1 VGRANNVELG
11 LSFQLPGSKAMFSQ
25 SIRRKIVGI
34 ALGLVVLMIGTSI
47 LSMLMANRVGH
58 LLDELTNKYVPAYGD
73 LARTNV
79 RSLERALALR
89 QMVIA
94 KMQAPPDDVAFAQRM
109 QIYRTKDAEIT
120 EEAEAARKLI
130 VSIIEDTST
139 PSDNVALALIDGR
152 IEAAV
157 TDVRQLLNDENSRLI
172 GQLEAH
178 DFPEVQRSLKRIDA
192 LRDEFNQ
199 KIDQIRADMLAQV
212 KASAATVMVDQQRA
226 IWITVV
232 VTAIAAILGLLFA
245 GLVGAGI
252 TRPVRLL
259 LQGTREV
266 EAGQLDRPIDVV
278 TRDEIGQLTAAFNRM
293 VGQLRQKEQ
302 IRRTFGRYIDPRV
315 VEGLINQSAAGTEGQ
330 RRVMTVMF
338 CDMKGFTGLSEGM
351 TPQGLVKVMNR
362 YLSTMSEPI
371 RAQQGIIDKY
381 IGDAIMAYWGPP
393 FSDEADEARL
403 ACLAAIDMMDRIG
416 GLRKELPE
424 LLGVRTIPTE
434 CDLRIGIAT
443 GEALV
448 GSIGSELMMS
458 FTVMGDTVNLASRLE
473 SANKFYGTRCL
484 VSQTTI
490 AAAAQAV
497 EAREIDRLVVAGQTR
512 SQIVFEIMGRRG
524 ELSAEQIALRAHY
537 SEGLAAYRARH
548 WDEATS
554 ALKAALAA
562 APGDG
567 PCMVLLTR
575 VESFRD
581 NPPTADWD
589 GSWRLDQ
596 KNPAAGSTHVG
607 RLSNGV

>member
-1 VGRANNVELG
+1 
-11 LSFQLPGSKAMFSQ
+11 MFSQ
-25 SIRRKIVGI
+25 SIRRRIVAI

-58 LLDELTNKYVPAYGD
+58 LVDELTNKYVPAYGD

-94 KMQAPPDDVAFAQRM
+94 KMQAPPDDEAFAKRT
-109 QIYRTKDAEIT
+109 QIYRTKDAEVT
-120 EEAEAARKLI
+120 EEAEAARELI
-130 VSIIEDTST
+130 VSIMKDTST

-157 TDVRQLLNDENSRLI
+157 TDVRRLMNEENSRLI
-172 GQLEAH
+172 SQLEAH
-178 DFPEVQRSLKRIDA
+178 DFPEVQRSLKRIDV
-192 LRDEFNQ
+192 LRDDFNQ
-199 KIDQIRADMLAQV
+199 RIDQIRADMLAQV
-212 KASAATVMVDQQRA
+212 HVSAATVMVDQQRA
-226 IWITVV
+226 IWITVI
-232 VTAIAAILGLLFA
+232 VTAIAAILGFLFA

-266 EAGQLDRPIDVV
+266 EAGQLDRSIDVV
-278 TRDEIGQLTAAFNRM
+278 TSDEIGQLTAAFNRM
-293 VGQLRQKEQ
+293 VGQLRHKEQ
-302 IRRTFGRYIDPRV
+302 IRRTFGRYVDPRV
-315 VEGLINQSAAGTEGQ
+315 AEGLINQSAAATEGQ

-371 RAQQGIIDKY
+371 RAQEGIIDKY

-393 FSDEADEARL
+393 FTDEADEARL
-403 ACLAAIDMMDRIG
+403 ACIAAIDMMDRIG

-448 GSIGSELMMS
+448 GSIGSEFMMS

-484 VSQTTI
+484 VSQATI
-490 AAAAQAV
+490 SAAAEVV

-512 SQIVFEIMGRRG
+512 PQIVFEIMGRAG

-537 SEGLAAYRARH
+537 SEGLAAYRARN

-554 ALKAALAA
+554 VLKAALAA
-562 APGDG
+562 MPGDG
-567 PCMVLLTR
+567 PCTALLTR
-575 VESFRD
+575 VQSLRN
-581 NPPTADWD
+581 NPPPADWD

-596 KNPAAGSTHVG
+596 KNGATGPADAGRPLDEV
-607 RLSNGV
+607 RDLN

>member
-1 VGRANNVELG
+1 MGRAEHCRIR
-11 LSFQLPGSKAMFSQ
+11 LSFPAPGYA
-25 SIRRKIVGI
+25 
-34 ALGLVVLMIGTSI
+34 
-47 LSMLMANRVGH
+47 H
-58 LLDELTNKYVPAYGD
+58 
-73 LARTNV
+73 V
-79 RSLERALALR
+79 RSLEGALALR

-94 KMQAPPDDVAFAQRM
+94 KMQTPPDDAAFAQRM
-109 QIYRTKDAEIT
+109 QIYRTKDAEVA

-130 VSIIEDTST
+130 GSIIEDTST

-157 TDVRQLLNDENSRLI
+157 TDVRRLLTEENRQLIS
-172 GQLEAH
+172 QLEAH
-178 DFPEVQRSLKRIDA
+178 DFPEVQRSLQRADA
-192 LRDEFNQ
+192 LRDHFNQ
-199 KIDQIRADMLAQV
+199 RIDEIRAGMLAQV
-212 KASAATVMVDQQRA
+212 HASAATVMVDQLRA
-226 IWITVV
+226 TWITVI

-245 GLVGAGI
+245 GLVGGGI

-259 LQGTREV
+259 LQGTRDV
-266 EAGQLDRPIDVV
+266 EAGQLDRSIDVV

-302 IRRTFGRYIDPRV
+302 MRRTFGRYVDPRV
-315 VEGLINQSAAGTEGQ
+315 AEGLINQSGAAATEGQ
-330 RRVMTVMF
+330 RRMMTVMF

-393 FSDEADEARL
+393 FTDEADEARL
-403 ACLAAIDMMDRIG
+403 ACLAAIDMMGRIG

-424 LLGVRTIPTE
+424 LLGVRSIPTE

-448 GSIGSELMMS
+448 GSIGSEFMMS

-484 VSQTTI
+484 VSQATI

-512 SQIVFEIMGRRG
+512 PQIVFEIMGRGG

-537 SEGLAAYRARH
+537 SDGLAAYRARR

-562 APGDG
+562 SPGDG
-567 PCMVLLTR
+567 PCMSVEPPWYGTR
-575 VESFRD
+575 MGVGD
-581 NPPTADWD
+581 PAVAPTRPDRHPLAH
-589 GSWRLDQ
+589 L
-596 KNPAAGSTHVG
+596 V
-607 RLSNGV
+607 

>member
-1 VGRANNVELG
+1 
-11 LSFQLPGSKAMFSQ
+11 MFSQ

-34 ALGLVVLMIGTSI
+34 ALGLVVLMIATSI
-47 LSMLMANRVGH
+47 LSTLMANRVGH

-73 LARTNV
+73 LARSHV

-94 KMQAPPDDVAFAQRM
+94 KMQTPPDDVAFAQRM
-109 QIYRTKDAEIT
+109 QIYRAKDAEVV

-130 VSIIEDTST
+130 GSIIEDTST
-139 PSDNVALALIDGR
+139 PSDNRALGLIDGR
-152 IEAAV
+152 IEADV
-157 TDVRQLLNDENSRLI
+157 TDVRRLMNEENSRVI
-172 GQLEAH
+172 SQLEAH
-178 DFPEVQRSLKRIDA
+178 DFPEVQRSLQRSDA
-192 LRDEFNQ
+192 LRDEFNER
-199 KIDQIRADMLAQV
+199 IDQIRTGMLAQV
-212 KASAATVMVDQQRA
+212 HASAATVMVDQQRA
-226 IWITVV
+226 TWIAVI

-245 GLVGAGI
+245 GLVGTGI

-259 LQGTREV
+259 LQGARAV
-266 EAGQLDRPIDVV
+266 EAGELDRSIDVV

-315 VEGLINQSAAGTEGQ
+315 AEGLINQSAAGTEGQ
-330 RRVMTVMF
+330 RRMMTVMF
-338 CDMKGFTGLSEGM
+338 CDMKGFTAMSEGM

-393 FSDEADEARL
+393 FTDEADAARL
-403 ACLAAIDMMDRIG
+403 ACLSAIEMLDRIG

-448 GSIGSELMMS
+448 GSIGSEFMMS

-473 SANKFYGTRCL
+473 SANKVYGARCL
-484 VSQTTI
+484 VSQATI
-490 AAAAQAV
+490 EGAAQAV

-512 SQIVFEIMGRRG
+512 PQTVFEIMGRAG
-524 ELSAEQIALRAHY
+524 ELSAEQVALRAHY
-537 SEGLAAYRARH
+537 SDGLAAYRARR

-567 PCMVLLTR
+567 PCMVLLARAERLR
-575 VESFRD
+575 V
-581 NPPTADWD
+581 NPPPADWD

-596 KNPAAGSTHVG
+596 KSAAAEPTEVG
-607 RLSNGV
+607 RP

>member
-1 VGRANNVELG
+1 
-11 LSFQLPGSKAMFSQ
+11 MFSQ

-34 ALGLVVLMIGTSI
+34 ALGLVVLMIATSI
-47 LSMLMANRVGH
+47 LSTLMANRVGH

-73 LARTNV
+73 LARAHV
-79 RSLERALALR
+79 RSLEGALAMR

-94 KMQAPPDDVAFAQRM
+94 KMQTPPDDAAFAQRV
-109 QIYRTKDAEIT
+109 QIYRTKDAEVT
-120 EEAEAARKLI
+120 EEADAARKLI
-130 VSIIEDTST
+130 DSIIEDTST
-139 PSDNVALALIDGR
+139 PSDNVALAHIDGR
-152 IEAAV
+152 IEAAT
-157 TDVRQLLNDENSRLI
+157 TDVRRHLNEENSRLT
-172 GQLEAH
+172 GQLETH
-178 DFPEVQRSLKRIDA
+178 DIPEVQRSLKRIDD

-199 KIDQIRADMLAQV
+199 KIDQIRADMMAQV
-212 KASAATVMVDQQRA
+212 HASAAAVMVNQQRA
-226 IWITVV
+226 IWITVI

-245 GLVGAGI
+245 GLVGGGI

-259 LQGTREV
+259 LQGTRDV
-266 EAGQLDRPIDVV
+266 EAGQLDRSIDVV
-278 TRDEIGQLTAAFNRM
+278 TSDEIGQLTAAFNRM
-293 VGQLRQKEQ
+293 VGQLRQKEEM
-302 IRRTFGRYIDPRV
+302 RRTFGRYIDPRV
-315 VEGLINQSAAGTEGQ
+315 AEGLINQSGAAATEGQ
-330 RRVMTVMF
+330 RQVMTVMF

-371 RAQQGIIDKY
+371 RSRQGIIDKY

-393 FSDEADEARL
+393 FTEEVEEARF

-448 GSIGSELMMS
+448 GSIGSEFMMS

-484 VSQTTI
+484 AAQATV

-497 EAREIDRLVVAGQTR
+497 EAREIDNLVVSGQTR
-512 SQIVFEIMGRRG
+512 PQTVFEIMGRAG

-537 SEGLAAYRARH
+537 TEGLAAYRSRH
-548 WDEATS
+548 WDGATS
-554 ALKAALAA
+554 ALKAALAVTPA
-562 APGDG
+562 DG
-567 PCMVLLTR
+567 PSIILLAR
-575 VESFRD
+575 VERLRD
-581 NPPTADWD
+581 NPPPADWD

-596 KNPAAGSTHVG
+596 KNTTTGHTDS
-607 RLSNGV
+607 RLSNTVKGIH

>member
-1 VGRANNVELG
+1 LQAGPFTMNGGGDLSADRQPAAAESRRDCKSLGAEHADEERGLHPIHGRSGRITSNSDF
-11 LSFQLPGSKAMFSQ
+11 SFQLPGPKTMFSQ

-34 ALGLVVLMIGTSI
+34 ALGLVVLMIATSI
-47 LSMLMANRVGH
+47 LSTLMANRVGH
-58 LLDELTNKYVPAYGD
+58 LLDELTNKYLPAYGD
-73 LARTNV
+73 LARAHV
-79 RSLERALALR
+79 RSLEGALALR

-94 KMQAPPDDVAFAQRM
+94 KMQTPPDDVAFAQRM
-109 QIYRTKDAEIT
+109 QIYRTKDAEVA

-130 VSIIEDTST
+130 GSIIEDAST
-139 PSDNVALALIDGR
+139 PSDNVALAIIDGR

-157 TDVRQLLNDENSRLI
+157 TDVRRLLTEEHRQLIS
-172 GQLEAH
+172 QLEAH
-178 DFPEVQRSLKRIDA
+178 DFPEVQRSLQRTDA
-192 LRDEFNQ
+192 LRDQFNQ
-199 KIDQIRADMLAQV
+199 RIDEIRAGMLAQV
-212 KASAATVMVDQQRA
+212 HASAATVMVNQQRA
-226 IWITVV
+226 IWVTVI

-266 EAGQLDRPIDVV
+266 EAGQLDRSIDVV

-293 VGQLRQKEQ
+293 IGQLRQKEQ
-302 IRRTFGRYIDPRV
+302 MRRTFGRYIDPRV
-315 VEGLINQSAAGTEGQ
+315 AEGLINQSGAAATEGQ
-330 RRVMTVMF
+330 RRVMAVMF

-371 RAQQGIIDKY
+371 RAQEGIIDKY

-393 FSDEADEARL
+393 FTDEADEARL
-403 ACLAAIDMMDRIG
+403 ACLAAIDMMGRIG

-424 LLGVRTIPTE
+424 LLGVRSIPTE

-448 GSIGSELMMS
+448 GSIGSEFMMS

-484 VSQTTI
+484 VSQATI

-512 SQIVFEIMGRRG
+512 PQIVFEIMGRGG
-524 ELSAEQIALRAHY
+524 ELSAAQIALRAHY
-537 SEGLAAYRARH
+537 SDGLAAYRAR
-548 WDEATS
+548 
-554 ALKAALAA
+554 
-562 APGDG
+562 
-567 PCMVLLTR
+567 R
-575 VESFRD
+575 
-581 NPPTADWD
+581 
-589 GSWRLDQ
+589 
-596 KNPAAGSTHVG
+596 
-607 RLSNGV
+607 

>member
-1 VGRANNVELG
+1 
-11 LSFQLPGSKAMFSQ
+11 MFSQ

-34 ALGLVVLMIGTSI
+34 ALGLVVLMIATSI
-47 LSMLMANRVGH
+47 LSTLMANRVGH

-94 KMQAPPDDVAFAQRM
+94 KMQTPPDDAAFAQRM
-109 QIYRTKDAEIT
+109 QIYRTKDAEVT
-120 EEAEAARKLI
+120 QEAEAARKLI

-139 PSDNVALALIDGR
+139 PSDNVALAHVDGQ

-157 TDVRQLLNDENSRLI
+157 TEVRRFLNEENSRLI
-172 GQLEAH
+172 SQLEAH
-178 DFPEVQRSLKRIDA
+178 DFPEVQRSLQRSDA
-192 LRDEFNQ
+192 FRDEFNQ
-199 KIDQIRADMLAQV
+199 RIDQIRAGMLAQV
-212 KASAATVMVDQQRA
+212 YASAATVMVDQQRA
-226 IWITVV
+226 TWITVM

-259 LQGTREV
+259 LQGTRDV
-266 EAGQLDRPIDVV
+266 EAGQLDRSIDVV

-302 IRRTFGRYIDPRV
+302 MRRTFGRYIDPRV
-315 VEGLINQSAAGTEGQ
+315 AEGLINQSAAATEGQ
-330 RRVMTVMF
+330 RRMMTVMF

-393 FSDEADEARL
+393 FTDEADEARL
-403 ACLAAIDMMDRIG
+403 ACLAAIDMMGRIG

-448 GSIGSELMMS
+448 GSIGSEFMMS

-484 VSQTTI
+484 VSQATI

-512 SQIVFEIMGRRG
+512 PQIVFEIMGRGG
-524 ELSAEQIALRAHY
+524 ELSAQQLALRAHY
-537 SEGLAAYRARH
+537 SEGLAAYRARR

-562 APGDG
+562 SPDDG

-575 VESFRD
+575 VESLRD
-581 NPPTADWD
+581 NPPPADWD

-596 KNPAAGSTHVG
+596 KNPATGPTEVG
-607 RLSNGV
+607 RP

>member
-1 VGRANNVELG
+1 
-11 LSFQLPGSKAMFSQ
+11 MFSQ

-34 ALGLVVLMIGTSI
+34 ALGLVVLMIATSI
-47 LSMLMANRVGH
+47 LSTLMANRVGH
-58 LLDELTNKYVPAYGD
+58 LLDELSNKYVPAYGD
-73 LARTNV
+73 LARAHV
-79 RSLERALALR
+79 RSLEGALALR

-94 KMQAPPDDVAFAQRM
+94 KVQTPPDDAAFAQRV
-109 QIYRTKDAEIT
+109 QIYRTKDAEVT

-130 VSIIEDTST
+130 DSIIEDPST
-139 PSDNVALALIDGR
+139 PSDNVALAHIDGR
-152 IEAAV
+152 LEAAV
-157 TDVRQLLNDENSRLI
+157 TDVRRLLNEEHSQLISRL
-172 GQLEAH
+172 ESH
-178 DFPEVQRSLKRIDA
+178 DFPEVQRSLQRTDA
-192 LRDEFNQ
+192 LRDQFNQ
-199 KIDQIRADMLAQV
+199 RIDEIRAGMLAQV
-212 KASAATVMVDQQRA
+212 HASAATVMVNQQRA
-226 IWITVV
+226 IWVTVI

-245 GLVGAGI
+245 GLVGGGI

-259 LQGTREV
+259 LQGARDV
-266 EAGQLDRPIDVV
+266 EAGQLDRSIDVI

-293 VGQLRQKEQ
+293 VGQLRQKEE

-315 VEGLINQSAAGTEGQ
+315 AEGLINQSAAATEGQ
-330 RRVMTVMF
+330 RRTMTVMF
-338 CDMKGFTGLSEGM
+338 CDMKGFTALSEGM

-393 FSDEADEARL
+393 FTDEADAARL
-403 ACLAAIDMMDRIG
+403 ACHAAIDMMERIG

-424 LLGVRTIPTE
+424 LLGVRRIPTE

-448 GSIGSELMMS
+448 GSIGSEFMMS

-484 VSQTTI
+484 VSQATI
-490 AAAAQAV
+490 SAAAQAV

-512 SQIVFEIMGRRG
+512 PQIVFEIMGRAG
-524 ELSAEQIALRAHY
+524 ELSVEQIALRAHY
-537 SEGLAAYRARH
+537 SDGLAAYRARR

-554 ALKAALAA
+554 AFKAALAA

-567 PCMVLLTR
+567 PCMVLLAR
-575 VESFRD
+575 SERLRD
-581 NPPTADWD
+581 NPPSADWD
-589 GSWRLDQ
+589 GSWHLDQ
-596 KNPAAGSTHVG
+596 KSPATGPSEVN
-607 RLSNGV
+607 RP

>member
-1 VGRANNVELG
+1 
-11 LSFQLPGSKAMFSQ
+11 MFSQ

-34 ALGLVVLMIGTSI
+34 ALGLVVLMIATSI
-47 LSMLMANRVGH
+47 LSTLMANRVGH
-58 LLDELTNKYVPAYGD
+58 LLDELSNKYVPAYGD
-73 LARTNV
+73 LARAHV
-79 RSLERALALR
+79 RSLEGALALR

-94 KMQAPPDDVAFAQRM
+94 KMQTPPDDAAFAQRV
-109 QIYRTKDAEIT
+109 QIYRTKDAEVT

-130 VSIIEDTST
+130 DSIIEDPST
-139 PSDNVALALIDGR
+139 PSDNVALAHIDGR

-157 TDVRQLLNDENSRLI
+157 TDVRRLLNEEHSQLI
-172 GQLEAH
+172 SQLEAH
-178 DFPEVQRSLKRIDA
+178 DFPEVQRSLQRTDA
-192 LRDEFNQ
+192 LRDQFNQ
-199 KIDQIRADMLAQV
+199 RIDEIRAGMLAQV
-212 KASAATVMVDQQRA
+212 HASAATVMVNQQRA
-226 IWITVV
+226 IWITVI

-259 LQGTREV
+259 LQGAREV
-266 EAGQLDRPIDVV
+266 EAGQLDRSIDVV

-293 VGQLRQKEQ
+293 IGQLRQKEQ
-302 IRRTFGRYIDPRV
+302 MRRTFGRYIDPRV
-315 VEGLINQSAAGTEGQ
+315 AEGLINQSGAAATEGQ

-393 FSDEADEARL
+393 FTDEADAARL
-403 ACLAAIDMMDRIG
+403 ACHAAIDMMDRIG

-424 LLGVRTIPTE
+424 LLGVRRIPTE
-434 CDLRIGIAT
+434 CDLRIGVAT

-448 GSIGSELMMS
+448 GSIGSEFMMS

-484 VSQTTI
+484 VSQATI
-490 AAAAQAV
+490 SAAAQAV

-512 SQIVFEIMGRRG
+512 PQIVFEIMGRAG

-537 SEGLAAYRARH
+537 SDGLAAYRARH

-554 ALKAALAA
+554 AFKAALAA

-567 PCMVLLTR
+567 PCMVLLAR
-575 VESFRD
+575 AERLRD
-581 NPPTADWD
+581 NPPSADWD
-589 GSWRLDQ
+589 GSWHLDQ
-596 KNPAAGSTHVG
+596 KSPATGPSEVG
-607 RLSNGV
+607 RP

>member
-1 VGRANNVELG
+1 
-11 LSFQLPGSKAMFSQ
+11 MFSQ

-34 ALGLVVLMIGTSI
+34 ALGLVVLMIATSV
-47 LSMLMANRVGH
+47 LSTLMANRVGH

-73 LARTNV
+73 LARANV
-79 RSLERALALR
+79 RSLEGALALR

-94 KMQAPPDDVAFAQRM
+94 KMETPPDDAAFAQRL
-109 QIYRTKDAEIT
+109 QIYRTKDTEVV

-130 VSIIEDTST
+130 SSIIEDPST

-157 TDVRQLLNDENSRLI
+157 TDGRRLLNEENSKLI
-172 GQLEAH
+172 SQLEAH
-178 DFPEVQRSLKRIDA
+178 DFPEVQRSLQRTDTLREHFNQRIDH
-192 LRDEFNQ
+192 
-199 KIDQIRADMLAQV
+199 IRASMLAQV
-212 KASAATVMVDQQRA
+212 HASAATVMVNQQRA
-226 IWITVV
+226 IWITVI

-259 LQGTREV
+259 LQGTRDV
-266 EAGQLDRPIDVV
+266 EAGQLDRSIDVV
-278 TRDEIGQLTAAFNRM
+278 THDEIGQLTAAFNRM
-293 VGQLRQKEQ
+293 VGQLRHKEQ
-302 IRRTFGRYIDPRV
+302 MRRTFGRYIDPRV
-315 VEGLINQSAAGTEGQ
+315 AEGLINQSAAATEGQ
-330 RRVMTVMF
+330 RRVMTVLF
-338 CDMKGFTGLSEGM
+338 CDMKGFTRLSEGM

-393 FSDEADEARL
+393 FADEADEARL

-416 GLRKELPE
+416 GLRQELPE
-424 LLGVRTIPTE
+424 LLGVRSIPTE

-448 GSIGSELMMS
+448 GSIGSEFMMS

-473 SANKFYGTRCL
+473 SANKVYGTRCL
-484 VSQTTI
+484 VSHATI

-512 SQIVFEIMGRRG
+512 PQTVFEIMGRAG
-524 ELSAEQIALRAHY
+524 ELSPEQIALRAHY
-537 SEGLAAYRARH
+537 SDGLAAYRARR

-554 ALKAALAA
+554 VLKAALAA
-562 APGDG
+562 SPGDG

-575 VESFRD
+575 AESLRD
-581 NPPTADWD
+581 NPPPADWD
-589 GSWRLDQ
+589 GSWHLDQ
-596 KNPAAGSTHVG
+596 KNPTTGPTEVG
-607 RLSNGV
+607 RP

>member
-1 VGRANNVELG
+1 
-11 LSFQLPGSKAMFSQ
+11 MFSQ

-34 ALGLVVLMIGTSI
+34 ALGLVVLMIATSV
-47 LSMLMANRVGH
+47 LSTLMANRVGH

-73 LARTNV
+73 LARANV
-79 RSLERALALR
+79 RSLEGALALR

-94 KMQAPPDDVAFAQRM
+94 KMETPPDDAAFAQRL
-109 QIYRTKDAEIT
+109 QIYRTKDTEVV

-130 VSIIEDTST
+130 SSIIEDPST

-157 TDVRQLLNDENSRLI
+157 TDGRRLLNEENSRLI
-172 GQLEAH
+172 SQLEAH
-178 DFPEVQRSLKRIDA
+178 DFPEVQRSLQRTDTLREHFNQRIDH
-192 LRDEFNQ
+192 
-199 KIDQIRADMLAQV
+199 IRASMLAQV
-212 KASAATVMVDQQRA
+212 HASAATVMVNQQRA
-226 IWITVV
+226 IWITVI

-259 LQGTREV
+259 LQGTRDV
-266 EAGQLDRPIDVV
+266 EAGQLDRSIDVV
-278 TRDEIGQLTAAFNRM
+278 THDEIGQLTAAFNRM
-293 VGQLRQKEQ
+293 VGQLRHKEQ
-302 IRRTFGRYIDPRV
+302 MRRTFGRYIDPRV
-315 VEGLINQSAAGTEGQ
+315 AEGLINQSAAATEGQ
-330 RRVMTVMF
+330 RRVMTVLF
-338 CDMKGFTGLSEGM
+338 CDMKGFTRLSEGM

-393 FSDEADEARL
+393 FADEADEARL

-416 GLRKELPE
+416 GLRQELPE
-424 LLGVRTIPTE
+424 LLGVRSIPTE

-448 GSIGSELMMS
+448 GSIGSEFMMS

-473 SANKFYGTRCL
+473 SANKVYGTRCL
-484 VSQTTI
+484 VSHATI

-512 SQIVFEIMGRRG
+512 PQTVFEIMGRAG
-524 ELSAEQIALRAHY
+524 ELSPEQIALRAHY
-537 SEGLAAYRARH
+537 SDGLAAYRARR

-554 ALKAALAA
+554 VLKAALAA
-562 APGDG
+562 SPGDG

-575 VESFRD
+575 AESLRD
-581 NPPTADWD
+581 NPPPADWD
-589 GSWRLDQ
+589 GSWHLDQ
-596 KNPAAGSTHVG
+596 KNPTTGPTEVG
-607 RLSNGV
+607 RP